1 MSDAAIGLPRLN
13 KQNLHLCDELKCGEL
28 TGDKQKPAENK
39 RTIECHAHQI
49 VHLGIGA
56 FHRAHQA
63 VFTQDAN
70 TQDAST
76 QDKWKIIGVS
86 LRSDTVAKQ
95 LNPQDGLYTVV
106 ESGDSTQLK
115 LISVIEKVLVAP
127 DSPEDV
133 LAALVNPNTHIVS
146 LTITEKGYC
155 HDPASGTLNLKH
167 PDIQHDLANLHT
179 PKTAIAYLVEAMRL
193 RIEQGMAPLSILSCD
208 NLPNNGELLKRVV
221 LAFAAQINQKLAND
235 IAEQYGFIS
244 TMVDRIVPA
253 TSAQD
258 IQDFSTRTGFVDKG
272 LVTTEP
278 FKQWVI
284 EDKFVGPR
292 PAWET
297 AGALLVKDVHPFETM
312 KLRLLNGSHSSIAYL
327 GYLAGKRYVADVMQ
341 DEVLATIV
349 KHIMINEILPTVSVP
364 EGIDLNYYC
373 EQLLARF
380 NNVHLKHQT
389 FQIAMDGSQKL
400 PQRLVQ
406 VIECHLRASSSDTSN
421 EFGATSSCRA
431 ISLVIAAW
439 CKYVSGCD
447 LNGRIFEVQDP
458 FATALS
464 EIHTKYAN
472 DTETL
477 ITTLLNFEAIFG
489 TTISAHTDFVK
500 LVLLQYQSLL
510 TTQSVTLTAQKKV
523 LAHV

>member
-1 MSDAAIGLPRLN
+1 MIDTAIGVPRLN
-13 KQNLHLCDELKCGEL
+13 KQNLHLCDELKC
-28 TGDKQKPAENK
+28 TENK
-39 RTIECHAHQI
+39 RAAESHAHQI
-49 VHLGIGA
+49 IHLGIGA

-70 TQDAST
+70 TQNAST
-76 QDKWKIIGVS
+76 QDRWKIIGVS
-86 LRSDTVAKQ
+86 LRSDSVAKQ

-106 ESGDSTQLK
+106 EKGDSIQLK

-127 DSPEDV
+127 DSPSEV
-133 LAALVNPNTHIVS
+133 LAALANPNTHIVG

-155 HDPASGTLNLKH
+155 HDPASGTLNLEH
-167 PDIQHDLANLHT
+167 PDIKHDLANLHT
-179 PKTAIAYLVEAMRL
+179 PKTSIAYLVEAMRL
-193 RIEQGMAPLSILSCD
+193 RIEKGIAPLSILSCD
-208 NLPNNGELLKRVV
+208 NLPNNGELLKRMV
-221 LAFAAQINQKLAND
+221 LTFAAQINEKLASD

-253 TSAQD
+253 TSDED
-258 IQDFSTRTGFVDKG
+258 IQDLSKRTGLLDKG
-272 LVTTEP
+272 LVSTEP

-297 AGALLVKDVHPFETM
+297 AGALLVKDVHAFETM

-341 DEVLATIV
+341 DEILASVVT
-349 KHIMINEILPTVSVP
+349 HIMINEILPTVSVP
-364 EGIDLNYYC
+364 EGIDLNHYC

-389 FQIAMDGSQKL
+389 YQIAMDGSQKL

-406 VIECHLRASSSDTSN
+406 VIEWHLRASSSQSSSK
-421 EFGATSSCRA
+421 FGATSSCRA

-447 LNGRIFEVQDP
+447 LNGGTFEVQDP
-458 FATALS
+458 FASALS
-464 EIHTKYAN
+464 EVHAKYAN

-489 TTISAHTDFVK
+489 TTFSAHTDFVK
-500 LVLLQYQSLL
+500 LVHQHYQSLL
-510 TTQSVTLTAQKKV
+510 TSKSISQTAQKEV
-523 LAHV
+523 LAYV